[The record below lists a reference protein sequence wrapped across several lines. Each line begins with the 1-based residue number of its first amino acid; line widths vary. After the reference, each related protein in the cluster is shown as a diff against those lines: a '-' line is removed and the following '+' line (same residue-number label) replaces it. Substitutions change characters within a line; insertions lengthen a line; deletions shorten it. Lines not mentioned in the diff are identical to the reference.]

1 MNIVDYILLG
11 LLVAMVIVGS
21 KKGLLRELTAFFT
34 LIPAVIVSIN
44 FMDTFSV
51 VVYEKI
57 GGSPMVVAF
66 LSFIILLGLAYAA
79 FKLMGIGLAKIVNIQ
94 RKGKKDQM
102 GGAFIGFARG
112 WIVIAFV
119 FFLLFLLPMPAS
131 FYLVVEDSLFGPSL
145 IKTIPFIYE
154 SSSAVHPNNPS
165 FYKKV
170 ESTLMLKNS
179 KLRPTGDTRAEVE
192 LVLLQIERFFS
203 STTTP

>member
-1 MNIVDYILLG
+1 
-11 LLVAMVIVGS
+11 
-21 KKGLLRELTAFFT
+21 
-34 LIPAVIVSIN
+34 
-44 FMDTFSV
+44 MDTFSV

>member
-11 LLVAMVIVGS
+11 LLVAMIIVGS

-51 VVYEKI
+51 TVYEKI

-79 FKLMGIGLAKIVNIQ
+79 FKLIGMGIAKMVNIQ

-154 SSSAVHPNNPS
+154 SSSAVHPRNPS

-179 KLRPTGDTRAEVE
+179 HLKPTGDTRAEVE
-192 LVLLQIERFFS
+192 LVLFQIERFFS
-203 STTTP
+203 ATTTP